1 MLVEIGISNLAII
14 DQLRIELAP
23 GFSVL
28 TGETGAGKSII
39 IDAVGCLLGHRA
51 DTDMIRTGADR
62 AYIEGIF
69 RLEGEVEGRLRP
81 LLDENGL
88 EPEGGLLILS
98 REINRSGRHACRING
113 RTVTLTTLRQV
124 SQNLVDIHGQVDN
137 HSLVQVRQ
145 HVHFLDRFAGLT
157 DLRAQFA
164 EAASSLQQAR
174 RELRSILRGERE
186 LARRVDLLEYQVS
199 EITAAHLEPGEEES
213 LRQERNRLA
222 NAERLIRLTAGAY
235 AALSDGDREEASV
248 LDHLNKVMRQ
258 VLDLERFDPAASP
271 IREMLEESS
280 ALLEE
285 VSSALREYRDELEFN
300 PARLSQVENRL
311 ELIHDLERKYGDK
324 IEDVLRYQEQAL
336 QELDGIAHQEE
347 RIAELNK
354 AEVELLSRMGEIGE
368 SLSNARREAAK
379 RLESGIEGELADLRM
394 PDARFVVGIQRSE
407 DEAGAPVGERRFA
420 FDNTGLDRIEFQIA
434 ANLGEEPK
442 PLATT
447 ASGGETSRLMLAMK
461 SVLSMADATP
471 TLIFDE
477 IDAGIGG
484 RVGQVVGQKLRRL
497 AANHQV
503 LVVTHLPQMAAY
515 GDAHCRVA
523 KVVRDGRTL
532 TTVTQLEGSDRLE
545 EIALMLGGSDSAA
558 TRRSAEEMLEHGQAG
573 AETERG
579 MAVSL

>member
-124 SQNLVDIHGQVDN
+124 SQNLVDIHGQGDN

-164 EAASSLQQAR
+164 EAANSLQQAR

-368 SLSNARREAAK
+368 SLSKARREAAK

-532 TTVTQLEGSDRLE
+532 TTVTQLEGSDRIE